1 MIKYFKSTE
10 NENTTRIAAFEKG
23 CWVDMINPSDDEV
36 EDVCALTGVAEEMIK
51 AALDEE
57 ETARVERDDGNFLCL
72 LDTPTITDTED
83 GDTYETIPMAI
94 IYNENC
100 IITVS
105 LRGNPVLG
113 DFVSSR
119 VDIDTA
125 RPVLFIL

>member
-57 ETARVERDDGNFLCL
+57 ETARVERDDGNFQ
-72 LDTPTITDTED
+72 I
-83 GDTYETIPMAI
+83 GRAH
-94 IYNENC
+94 
-100 IITVS
+100 V
-105 LRGNPVLG
+105 
-113 DFVSSR
+113 
-119 VDIDTA
+119 
-125 RPVLFIL
+125 